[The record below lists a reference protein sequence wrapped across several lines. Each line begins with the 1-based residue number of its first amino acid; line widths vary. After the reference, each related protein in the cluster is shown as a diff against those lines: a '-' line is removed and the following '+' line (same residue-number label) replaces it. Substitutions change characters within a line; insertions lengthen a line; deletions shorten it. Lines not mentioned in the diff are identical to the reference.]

1 MVNDSLTTHQKALQI
16 NLDAGKF
23 GTFAEIGAGQEVV
36 RWFFHVGK
44 AAATVAKSISAYDTV
59 VSDEIYGATTHY
71 VSRTRIE
78 SMLDYEY
85 TLLVQRLDEKRGDK
99 ECFFVFADTV
109 ATHGRRGTTGGHG
122 WLGIRFQT
130 HPKHGPSQILLH
142 VQLLESVTTGE
153 QDALGILG
161 VNLIYGAF
169 YSNTDPSRLVRS
181 LTDGLRRDQI
191 EVDLIKFSG
200 PAFAGVDNRLM
211 SLLLVEKGL
220 THAAMFTAER
230 EVVQPSEILGG
241 NPVILERGAFRP
253 VTNVTMDMIDGALT
267 QIRNDPSKTG
277 QPVTVVEMSLN
288 NLVTGQEVD
297 REDFLAR
304 ADTLASLGKIVMISD
319 YTRFDLVVSCLRKYT
334 RSWIVMLLGVPTLH
348 EVFDRGYY
356 ESLEG
361 GILEGLS
368 RLFQKDVSM
377 FVYPAKGLREGEV
390 ERAAAMMCDPSLK
403 HIYTHFLEGGFIQD
417 IEAFRA
423 DQLHVRPSDVLA
435 KIQNGDASWESLVPQ
450 PAVEIIKKQRLFGYR
465 AG

>member
-1 MVNDSLTTHQKALQI
+1 MVNDSLTTQQKALQI

-78 SMLDYEY
+78 AMLDYEY
-85 TLLVQRLDEKRGDK
+85 PLLVKRLNQMRGDK
-99 ECFFVFADTV
+99 DCFFVFADTV
-109 ATHGRRGTTGGHG
+109 ATHGRRGTVGGHG
-122 WLGIRFQT
+122 WLGIRFQA

-169 YSNTDPSRLVRS
+169 YYNTDPSRLVRS
-181 LTDGLRRDQI
+181 LTEGLRRDQI

-220 THAAMFTAER
+220 THAAMFTAGG

-241 NPVILERGAFRP
+241 QPVILERGAFRP
-253 VTNVTMDMIDGALT
+253 VTNVTMDMIDGALA
-267 QIRNDPSKTG
+267 QIRNDPAKAG
-277 QPVTVVEMSLN
+277 EPVTVVEMSLN

-304 ADTLASLGKIVMISD
+304 AETLASLGKIVMISD
-319 YTRFDLVVSCLRKYT
+319 FTRFDLVVSCLRKYT
-334 RSWIVMLLGVPTLH
+334 SNWIVMLMGVPTLH
-348 EVFDRGYY
+348 EVFDRTYY

-368 RLFQKDVSM
+368 RLFQKGVSV
-377 FVYPAKGLREGEV
+377 FAYPAKGLGEGEV
-390 ERAAAMMCDPSLK
+390 ETASAMVCEPSLK
-403 HIYTHFLEGGFIQD
+403 HIYEHFVESGCIQD
-417 IEAFRA
+417 IAAYRA
-423 DQLHVRPSDVLA
+423 DQLHVRPGDVLA
-435 KIQNGDASWESLVPQ
+435 KIQNGDPSWEKLVPAA
-450 PAVEIIKKQRLFGYR
+450 AVEIIKKNRHFGYR
-465 AG
+465 PG